1 MAQLCARNPA
11 ALTPSS
17 ILMGATRLADSLPPM
32 STRLLVAA
40 VLMLVG
46 VRFYAAATERG
57 QDSAS
62 QVTGVTRAT
71 APPDADRPCV
81 LIFTRTTGFRHASIP
96 DGVKAIRKRLGGTW
110 TVDHSEDSGTFTR
123 EGLAR
128 YRAIVFLST
137 TGDVLDDAQQQ
148 VLTDW
153 VLGGGGWIGI
163 HAAADTEHQWPW
175 YGEQLCCARF
185 ATHPPVQTSTV
196 IVEDRTH
203 PSTSMLPERWERTDE
218 WYVYDRSPR
227 TVGGV
232 RVLASM
238 DGSTIAGPRMEGD
251 HPIAWCRDL
260 GKGRA
265 WYTGGGHTSES
276 FVEPLFM
283 DHIEG
288 GIRWS
293 ARMPAEGDAN
303 GRTRVGTPTQPGR
316 ASPPPA
322 APKETPQ

>member
-1 MAQLCARNPA
+1 
-11 ALTPSS
+11 
-17 ILMGATRLADSLPPM
+17 M

-46 VRFYAAATERG
+46 VKLYAAATDRVQDAGRG
-57 QDSAS
+57 SAPAAAKDA
-62 QVTGVTRAT
+62 AT
-71 APPDADRPCV
+71 DADRPGV
-81 LIFTRTTGFRHASIP
+81 LIFTRTAGFRHASIP
-96 DGVKAIRKRLGGTW
+96 DGVRALRERLGTAW
-110 TVDHSEDSGTFTR
+110 SVHHTEDSATFTP
-123 EGLAR
+123 EGLKP

-137 TGDVLDDAQQQ
+137 TGDVLDDAQQKA
-148 VLTDW
+148 LTGW
-153 VLGGGGWIGI
+153 VLAGGGWVGI

-185 ATHPPVQTSTV
+185 AAHPPVQKSTV

-227 TVGGV
+227 TVDGV

-238 DGSTIAGPRMEGD
+238 DTSTITGPCMDGD

-260 GKGRA
+260 GAGRA

-276 FVEPLFM
+276 FLEPLFI

-288 GIRWS
+288 GVRWA
-293 ARMPAEGDAN
+293 ARVA
-303 GRTRVGTPTQPGR
+303 PG
-316 ASPPPA
+316 
-322 APKETPQ
+322 APKETSR

>member
-1 MAQLCARNPA
+1 
-11 ALTPSS
+11 
-17 ILMGATRLADSLPPM
+17 MGATWLADSLRRM

-40 VLMLVG
+40 VLVLVG
-46 VRFYAAATERG
+46 VRLYAA
-57 QDSAS
+57 S
-62 QVTGVTRAT
+62 
-71 APPDADRPCV
+71 ADRAQDARPKSDV
-81 LIFTRTTGFRHASIP
+81 AADAPAAPAPDRPRILIFTRTAGFRHASIP
-96 DGVKAIRKRLGGTW
+96 DGVKALRARLGTAW
-110 TVDHSEDSGTFTR
+110 AVDHTEDSSTFTS

-128 YRAIVFLST
+128 YCTIVFLST

-148 VLTDW
+148 ALTEW
-153 VLGGGGWIGI
+153 VLAGGGWIGI

-185 ATHPPVQTSTV
+185 VAHPAVQKSTV

-227 TVGGV
+227 TVDGV

-238 DGSTIAGPRMEGD
+238 DGSTITGPRMEGD

-276 FVEPLFM
+276 FVEPLFL
-283 DHIEG
+283 DHLEG

-322 APKETPQ
+322 APKEKPQ

>member
-1 MAQLCARNPA
+1 
-11 ALTPSS
+11 
-17 ILMGATRLADSLPPM
+17 M

-46 VRFYAAATERG
+46 VKLYAAATDRA
-57 QDSAS
+57 QDAGRAAAPASA
-62 QVTGVTRAT
+62 REA
-71 APPDADRPCV
+71 APDGDRPRV
-81 LIFTRTTGFRHASIP
+81 LIFSRTAGFRHASIP
-96 DGVKAIRKRLGGTW
+96 EGLKALRERLGGTW
-110 TVDHSEDSGTFTR
+110 SVHHTEDSGTFTA
-123 EGLAR
+123 EGLKP
-128 YRAIVFLST
+128 YSAIVFLST
-137 TGDVLDDAQQQ
+137 TGDVLDDAQQKA
-148 VLTDW
+148 LTEW
-153 VLGGGGWIGI
+153 VLAGGGWVGI

-185 ATHPPVQTSTV
+185 VTHPAVQKSTV

-227 TVGGV
+227 TVAGV

-238 DGSTIAGPRMEGD
+238 DGSTITGPRMEGD

-260 GKGRA
+260 GAGRA

-276 FVEPLFM
+276 FSEPLFM

-288 GIRWS
+288 GVRWA
-293 ARMPAEGDAN
+293 ARLEP
-303 GRTRVGTPTQPGR
+303 
-316 ASPPPA
+316 S
-322 APKETPQ
+322 APKEPSR

>member
-1 MAQLCARNPA
+1 MA
-11 ALTPSS
+11 TD
-17 ILMGATRLADSLPPM
+17 TLPRM

-40 VLMLVG
+40 VLMLV
-46 VRFYAAATERG
+46 VVKLYAAAERDLDARP
-57 QDSAS
+57 QAADAA
-62 QVTGVTRAT
+62 RAT
-71 APPDADRPCV
+71 APSVAERPCI
-81 LIFTRTTGFRHASIP
+81 LIFTRTAGFRHASIP
-96 DGVKAIRKRLGGTW
+96 DGVKGLRERLGTAW
-110 TVDHSEDSGTFTR
+110 TVDHTEDSATFTS

-128 YRAIVFLST
+128 YRAVVFLST

-148 VLTDW
+148 ALTDW
-153 VLGGGGWIGI
+153 VLAGGGWLGI

-185 ATHPPVQTSTV
+185 VAHPAVQTSTV
-196 IVEDRTH
+196 VVEDGTH

-227 TVGGV
+227 TVAGV

-238 DGSTIAGPRMEGD
+238 DGSTITGPRMDGD

-276 FVEPLFM
+276 FAELLFM

-288 GIRWS
+288 GLRWA
-293 ARMPAEGDAN
+293 ARMSAEGDATD
-303 GRTRVGTPTQPGR
+303 RTRGGTSAQPDR
-316 ASPPPA
+316 APPSPA
-322 APKETPQ
+322 APKEKPQ

>member
-1 MAQLCARNPA
+1 MRTARDCR
-11 ALTPSS
+11 T
-17 ILMGATRLADSLPPM
+17 ATDTLPRM

-46 VRFYAAATERG
+46 VRLYAASADRV
-57 QDSAS
+57 QDSRPKSDGA
-62 QVTGVTRAT
+62 AD
-71 APPDADRPCV
+71 APAAPVADRPRL
-81 LIFTRTTGFRHASIP
+81 LIFSRTVGFRHASIP
-96 DGVKAIRKRLGGTW
+96 DGVKALRERLGTAW
-110 TVDHSEDSGTFTR
+110 TVDHTEDSATFTR
-123 EGLAR
+123 EGLAP

-148 VLTDW
+148 ALTDW
-153 VLGGGGWIGI
+153 VLGGGGWLGI

-175 YGEQLCCARF
+175 YGDQLCCARF
-185 ATHPPVQTSTV
+185 VTHPAVQRSTV
-196 IVEDRTH
+196 IVEDRAH

-227 TVGGV
+227 TVDGV

-238 DGSTIAGPRMEGD
+238 DGSTITGPRMEGD

-276 FVEPLFM
+276 FAEPLFM

-288 GIRWS
+288 GIRWA
-293 ARMPAEGDAN
+293 ARVASKGDA
-303 GRTRVGTPTQPGR
+303 GDRARIGTPPHPDR
-316 ASPPPA
+316 APLPPA
-322 APKETPQ
+322 SPKETPQ